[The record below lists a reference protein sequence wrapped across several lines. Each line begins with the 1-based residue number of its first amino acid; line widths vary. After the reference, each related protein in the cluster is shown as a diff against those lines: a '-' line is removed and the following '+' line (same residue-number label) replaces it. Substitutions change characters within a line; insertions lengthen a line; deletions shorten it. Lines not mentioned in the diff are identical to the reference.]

1 MVMSVTFIRFIL
13 RIDLGRN
20 LPLLYAAAI
29 LSGCLG
35 VTLGFFIGSIGRL
48 KHEAKS
54 AISLSVSLF
63 LCFLSGLMVGNM
75 KAILVEKAPW
85 VNKINPVA
93 VMSDSYYCL
102 NMYSD
107 YRRFLEKIVVMLI
120 YVAVFTMLGILFTR
134 RKKYASI

>member
-1 MVMSVTFIRFIL
+1 
-13 RIDLGRN
+13 
-20 LPLLYAAAI
+20 
-29 LSGCLG
+29 
-35 VTLGFFIGSIGRL
+35 
-48 KHEAKS
+48 
-54 AISLSVSLF
+54 
-63 LCFLSGLMVGNM
+63 MVGNM
-75 KAILVEKAPW
+75 KAILAEKAPW